1 MIKRFLGTCIAAY
14 VVFVAG
20 RMVSEYAETKPEL
33 KNVKE
38 KLKKTGKDFADDC
51 KEVGLAIK
59 DIFNNKT
66 SSKETETVS
75 IG

>member
-1 MIKRFLGTCIAAY
+1 MIKRLIGTCIAATVLAVTGK
-14 VVFVAG
+14 VV
-20 RMVSEYAETKPEL
+20 SDYAETKPEL

-38 KLKKTGKDFADDC
+38 KLKKTGKDFSDDC

-59 DIFNNKT
+59 DIFNKKT
-66 SSKETETVS
+66 SSKEAETVS

>member
-1 MIKRFLGTCIAAY
+1 MIKRFFGTFVTVAAIA
-14 VVFVAG
+14 VAG
-20 RMVSEYAETKPEL
+20 KMVSDYAETKPEL

-38 KLKKTGKDFADDC
+38 KLKKTGKDFSDDC

-59 DIFNNKT
+59 DIFNKKT
-66 SSKETETVS
+66 SSKEAETVS

>member
-1 MIKRFLGTCIAAY
+1 MIKRLLGTCIAA
-14 VVFVAG
+14 VAIAVAG
-20 RMVSEYAETKPEL
+20 KMVSDYAETKPEL

-38 KLKKTGKDFADDC
+38 KLKKTGKDFSDDC

-59 DIFNNKT
+59 DIFNKKT
-66 SSKETETVS
+66 SSKEAETVS